1 MANILCIETATVNC
15 SVAVFVDGEL
25 KSIRESNTGG
35 YSHSENLHVYI
46 KEVIDEAGIGV
57 KGIDAVAVSRGPG
70 SYTGLR
76 IGVSAAKG
84 LAYALGVPLVAVDT
98 LKLMA
103 ISAQKNTK
111 ADLYIPMIDA
121 RRMEVYSAVYDT
133 GMDKVRDVEAV
144 VVDED
149 SYSFLPED
157 KVVCFCGD
165 GMNKCRE
172 VIKHACVNVCPQPTD
187 VKYWPLAEQKDVQNL
202 QVLANATVNNRLV
215 ELNDTKNA
223 RQKASIFC
231 IITAYYFFLAG
242 VPPTKSF
249 K

>member
-121 RRMEVYSAVYDT
+121 RRMEVYSAVYDM

-149 SYSFLPED
+149 SYSFLPKD
-157 KVVCFCGD
+157 KAVCFCGD

-172 VIKHACVNVCPQPTD
+172 VIKHACVNWVDDIYPSAAMMGVEAERLYAGKCYED
-187 VKYWPLAEQKDVQNL
+187 VAYFEPYYLKDFVGG
-202 QVLANATVNNRLV
+202 TP
-215 ELNDTKNA
+215 A
-223 RQKASIFC
+223 RK
-231 IITAYYFFLAG
+231 
-242 VPPTKSF
+242 K
-249 K
+249 

>member
-98 LKLMA
+98 LMLMA
-103 ISAQKNTK
+103 MAARKMTE
-111 ADLYIPMIDA
+111 ADLYVPMIDA
-121 RRMEVYSAVYDT
+121 RRMEVYSAVYDA

-157 KVVCFCGD
+157 KTVCFCGD

-172 VIKHACVNVCPQPTD
+172 VIKHACVRWVDDIYPSAVMMGGEAERLYAEKCYED
-187 VKYWPLAEQKDVQNL
+187 VAYFEPYYLKDFVGG
-202 QVLANATVNNRLV
+202 AP
-215 ELNDTKNA
+215 A
-223 RQKASIFC
+223 RK
-231 IITAYYFFLAG
+231 
-242 VPPTKSF
+242 K
-249 K
+249 

>member
-25 KSIRESNTGG
+25 KSIKESNTGG
-35 YSHSENLHVYI
+35 YSHSENLHVYMR
-46 KEVIDEAGIGV
+46 EAIDEAGLDV

-84 LAYALGVPLVAVDT
+84 LAYALGVPLIAVDT

-103 ISAQKNTK
+103 MAARKMTE
-111 ADLYIPMIDA
+111 ADLYVPMIDA
-121 RRMEVYSAVYDT
+121 RRMEVYSAVYDAD
-133 GMDKVRDVEAV
+133 MDKVCDVEAV
-144 VVDED
+144 VVDET
-149 SYSFLPED
+149 SYAFLPED

-172 VIKHACVNVCPQPTD
+172 VIKHIAARWVDDIYPSSRMMGEEAERLYKEGRYED
-187 VKYWPLAEQKDVQNL
+187 VAYFEPYYLKDFMGGNPS
-202 QVLANATVNNRLV
+202 
-215 ELNDTKNA
+215 K
-223 RQKASIFC
+223 K
-231 IITAYYFFLAG
+231 
-242 VPPTKSF
+242 K
-249 K
+249 

>member
-121 RRMEVYSAVYDT
+121 RRMEVYSAVYDM

-149 SYSFLPED
+149 SYSFLPKD

-172 VIKHACVNVCPQPTD
+172 VIKHACVNWVDDIYPSAAMMGVEAERLYAGKCYED
-187 VKYWPLAEQKDVQNL
+187 VAYFEPYYLKDFVGG
-202 QVLANATVNNRLV
+202 AP
-215 ELNDTKNA
+215 A
-223 RQKASIFC
+223 RK
-231 IITAYYFFLAG
+231 
-242 VPPTKSF
+242 K
-249 K
+249 